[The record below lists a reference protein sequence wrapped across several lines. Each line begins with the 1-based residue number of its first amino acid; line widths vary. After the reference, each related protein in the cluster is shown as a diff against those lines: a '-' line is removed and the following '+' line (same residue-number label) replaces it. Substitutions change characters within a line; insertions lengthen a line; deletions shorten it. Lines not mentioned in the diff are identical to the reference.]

1 MSEKDRIAPTS
12 PSGEAMILPTRAGYD
27 RWAEIYDA
35 EDNPLIQLEETRVRG
50 LLGEVAGLAVADIGC
65 GTGRHARPLALAGA
79 RVTAVDFSE
88 AMVRRARAKTGTEA
102 IRFIHHDVQEPLP
115 FPAGSFDR
123 VVCCLVVEHIPN
135 LEAFFRELKRIC
147 RPAGWVVVSGLHP
160 AMLLRG
166 IQARFTDPA
175 TGRETR
181 PLGYPHQFS
190 DYVMAVLRAGLDF
203 DHLSEHAVDDELAA
217 RSERARKYLGWPLL
231 FLMRLVPRN
240 SVSMRGRP
248 VPPL

>member
-1 MSEKDRIAPTS
+1 MPEKDRTAS
-12 PSGEAMILPTRAGYD
+12 PSPPSAAVILPTRAGYD
-27 RWAEIYDA
+27 CWAAIYDA
-35 EDNPLIQLEETRVRG
+35 EDNPLIQLEEARVRA
-50 LLGEVAGLAVADIGC
+50 LLGPVAGLAVADIGC

-88 AMVRRARAKTGTEA
+88 EMVRRARAKPGAEA
-102 IRFIHHDVQEPLP
+102 IRFVYHDLQEPLL
-115 FPAGSFDR
+115 FPHHSFDR

-135 LEAFFRELKRIC
+135 LEAFYRELNRIC
-147 RPAGWVVVSGLHP
+147 RPNGFIVVSGLHP

-190 DYVMAVLRAGLDF
+190 DYVMAALRAGLDF
-203 DHLSEHAVDDELAA
+203 DHLSEHAVDEELAA

-231 FLMRLVPRN
+231 FLMRLLPRAT
-240 SVSMRGRP
+240 SRT
-248 VPPL
+248 

>member
-1 MSEKDRIAPTS
+1 MPDKDHVS
-12 PSGEAMILPTRAGYD
+12 PSSTPVEALVLPTRAGYD
-27 RWAEIYDA
+27 RWAAIYDA
-35 EDNPLIQLEETRVRG
+35 EDNPLIQLEEARVRE
-50 LLGEVAGLAVADIGC
+50 LLGDVAGLAVADIGC

-79 RVTAVDFSE
+79 CVTAVDFSE
-88 AMVRRARAKTGTEA
+88 EMVRRARAKPGADT
-102 IRFIHHDVQEPLP
+102 IRFIHHDVQEALP
-115 FPAGSFDR
+115 FPDGSFDR
-123 VVCCLVVEHIPN
+123 VVCCLVVEHIAN
-135 LEAFFRELKRIC
+135 LEVFFRELKRIC
-147 RPAGWVVVSGLHP
+147 RPNGWIVISGLHP

-203 DHLSEHAVDDELAA
+203 DHLSEYAVDDELAA

-240 SVSMRGRP
+240 SA
-248 VPPL
+248 

>member
-1 MSEKDRIAPTS
+1 MPEQDRVLPPS
-12 PSGEAMILPTRAGYD
+12 PPGEAVLLPTRAGYD
-27 RWAEIYDA
+27 RWAAIYDA
-35 EDNPLIQLEETRVRG
+35 EDNPLIQLEEVRVRE

-79 RVTAVDFSE
+79 RVTAVDFSRE
-88 AMVRRARAKTGTEA
+88 MVRRAQAKPGAAA
-102 IRFIHHDVQEPLP
+102 INFVYHDLQEPLP
-115 FPAGSFDR
+115 FPDHSFDR
-123 VVCCLVVEHIPN
+123 VVCCLVVEHIPK
-135 LEAFFRELKRIC
+135 LEVFFRELQRIC
-147 RPAGWVVVSGLHP
+147 RRDGFIVVSGLHP

-190 DYVMAVLRAGLDF
+190 DYVMAALRAGLDF

-231 FLMRLVPRN
+231 FLMRLVPC
-240 SVSMRGRP
+240 P
-248 VPPL
+248 QA